1 MDPCTLHGYL
11 ASMEGGVCTPSQLIE
26 LTKLLGPGNPVL
38 NQLYLKLVERTICRS
53 YETQTQLEEC
63 RQLIWLV
70 FSHPS
75 FTVAE
80 RASLCHWVDL
90 FDRLFPNYH
99 ESESGYSSGGS
110 DRSSSCSPSPT
121 QDKMFVYNPN
131 FLFQFPPPPP
141 PPPALATLPPHCRR
155 NNGVI
160 FKRSQSEPMGG
171 GNFVGTR
178 CKVQHRE
185 RAIDVTPH
193 MTALMSWLKTLRLH
207 KYYTKLSVMN
217 YDTMLELNEEKLS
230 DITEGARRK
239 ILLNIQ
245 KLSGRHVL
253 LQDIMNDL
261 SKPGRFNPCV
271 TELHNML
278 MKTPFRLPPCS
289 PLAPNPD
296 PEYDTPAGELISV
309 YTSVLETAGNIILAN
324 NIEEDCQKLFFKL
337 LEDAAQHAAFPDK
350 QRRIVCEILQQ
361 CIDNYNYR
369 NGQVIQLKR
378 FDLTNF
384 PHSVKIKYPIK
395 PVNGVNH
402 QTPGG
407 YSGYNKFNRVNKTNW
422 QQCRTN
428 NGHILLGH
436 SHSAPV
442 APPTYSPFSNNIW
455 SSPGP
460 SATHEPSYSHTNHCD
475 DGTQDHASHSNQV
488 PQNPT
493 SHSHPFDFSAETLLD
508 VLHVLPTDENK
519 KATSCSSL
527 PCATLASSEPGMHKP
542 DNLDYV
548 GLESLCSQ
556 IAECALAEK

>member
-1 MDPCTLHGYL
+1 MEDLELEEMWEDSCDVDPSVERYL
-11 ASMEGGVCTPSQLIE
+11 ASMEGGVCTPTQLIE

-38 NQLYLKLVERTICRS
+38 NQLYLKLVDRTICRS
-53 YETQTQLEEC
+53 YETQTHLEEC
-63 RQLIWLV
+63 RQLLWLV

-131 FLFQFPPPPP
+131 FMFQFPPPPP
-141 PPPALATLPPHCRR
+141 PPPALASLPPHCRR
-155 NNGVI
+155 NSGVI
-160 FKRSQSEPMGG
+160 FKRSQSEPLGG

-185 RAIDVTPH
+185 RAIDVTSH

-207 KYYTKLSVMN
+207 KYYAKLSAMN
-217 YDTMLELNEEKLS
+217 YDTMVELNELKLG

-245 KLSGRHVL
+245 KLSGRHGL

-278 MKTPFRLPPCS
+278 MKTPFRLPPSS

-296 PEYDTPAGELISV
+296 PDYDSPTCELIYV
-309 YTSVLETAGNIILAN
+309 YTTVLETAGNIILAN

-402 QTPGG
+402 QSSGG
-407 YSGYNKFNRVNKTNW
+407 YSGYNKFNRGNKPNW
-422 QQCRTN
+422 QQCRSN
-428 NGHILLGH
+428 SGHLLLGH

-455 SSPGP
+455 SPPAG
-460 SATHEPSYSHTNHCD
+460 
-475 DGTQDHASHSNQV
+475 
-488 PQNPT
+488 
-493 SHSHPFDFSAETLLD
+493 
-508 VLHVLPTDENK
+508 
-519 KATSCSSL
+519 SCPSL
-527 PCATLASSEPGMHKP
+527 PCSTLGLTEQSGHKP
-542 DNLDYV
+542 DSLDYV